1 MNTTSASKALSP
13 DTAINQA
20 VDFLHQYYND
30 TVNHDKPAKTHSER
44 EKEVLQQLR
53 SASRTWTTHI

>member
-1 MNTTSASKALSP
+1 MNTSPANKALSP

-30 TVNHDKPAKTHSER
+30 TINHEKPERSHAER
-44 EKEVLQQLR
+44 EREVLQELR
-53 SASRTWTTHI
+53 CVDDEERE

>member
-1 MNTTSASKALSP
+1 MNTTPANKALSP

-30 TVNHDKPAKTHSER
+30 ALNHEKPEKSHAER
-44 EKEVLQQLR
+44 EREVLQQLR
-53 SASRTWTTHI
+53 SGGEEWEC

>member
-1 MNTTSASKALSP
+1 MNTAAASKALSS

-20 VDFLHQYYND
+20 IDFLAQYYND
-30 TVNHDKPAKTHSER
+30 TVNHGVPEKSHSER

-53 SASRTWTTHI
+53 